1 MLRRRADRGGAAIEF
16 ALLLPVFLLL
26 VFAILEY
33 GWVMLAQASL
43 GTAARD
49 GCRQGAV
56 VLPWAGPGSDG
67 SIDEAHAV
75 IDTRLDQLHMSCAD
89 SPCDVTVAIEGV
101 RPDQVLTCDIAQGY
115 RPLIGLLP
123 TPNKLSTTAST
134 WLEYQR

>member
-1 MLRRRADRGGAAIEF
+1 MLRQPTARGGAAIEF

-33 GWVMLAQASL
+33 GWLMLSQASL
-43 GTAARD
+43 GAAARD

-56 VLPWAGPGSDG
+56 VAPWVGPGSDG

-75 IDTRLDQLHMSCAD
+75 IDARLDQLGLSCTAA
-89 SPCDVTVAIEGV
+89 PCEIAVAVEGE
-101 RPDQVLTCDIAQGY
+101 RPDQVLTCDVTRSY
-115 RPLIGLLP
+115 PPLIGLLP
-123 TPNKLSTTAST
+123 TPGQLTTSASV